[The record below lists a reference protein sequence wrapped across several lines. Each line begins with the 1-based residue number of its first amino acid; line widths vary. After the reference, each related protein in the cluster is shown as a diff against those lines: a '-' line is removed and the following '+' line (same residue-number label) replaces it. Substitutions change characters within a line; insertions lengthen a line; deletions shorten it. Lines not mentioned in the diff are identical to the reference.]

1 MSRIFDGIS
10 AFLREEFK
18 ADDWKKDEDG
28 DQTIAFLL
36 EDDNGRQWD
45 GAVLIDEDN
54 HRLVFYSTMLES
66 AKKKVRPQVMEF
78 ITRANYALPI
88 GNWELDLDDGEICF
102 KTAIDLEKVELT
114 SQMCH
119 NLIDTNLTITGVYFD
134 ALHAVLKGEASPV
147 DAIASVE
154 DGDAD

>member
-54 HRLVFYSTMLES
+54 HRLVCYSTMLES
-66 AKKKVRPQVMEF
+66 AKKKGKGKR
-78 ITRANYALPI
+78 RKKKSASL
-88 GNWELDLDDGEICF
+88 ELGR
-102 KTAIDLEKVELT
+102 
-114 SQMCH
+114 S
-119 NLIDTNLTITGVYFD
+119 
-134 ALHAVLKGEASPV
+134 
-147 DAIASVE
+147 SV
-154 DGDAD
+154 AMAF